1 MTIQIYKGNGNLSYQ
16 RIPTNLLCKME
27 PSENE
32 ELGGDEIEVD
42 GKIVEPGPKRR

>member
-1 MTIQIYKGNGNLSYQ
+1 
-16 RIPTNLLCKME
+16 ME

-42 GKIVEPGPKRR
+42 GKIVEPGSKRR